1 MPRKRTR
8 WQLPAIHLAA
18 EDQMGFIRFHTGS
31 SSITST
37 LQTLIK
43 AEFERCLLAHYSG
56 RTPEQEQI
64 PLLRRLQ
71 EDREVLINA
80 IIRGRDK
87 KL

>member
-43 AEFERCLLAHYSG
+43 AEFERCLIAHHTF
-56 RTPEQEQI
+56 RTPEQEQVK
-64 PLLRRLQ
+64 LLKKLQ
-71 EDREVLINA
+71 EDREILINA
-80 IIRGRDK
+80 IIRAGDK
-87 KL
+87 KI